1 MQKTF
6 SSLKNKIVK
15 RNTLNDENLK
25 DYKSTNINI
34 LLNRVRVNKKKE
46 FQKKILFT
54 TATSLGAV
62 LFGILIFWKFK
73 KDNIYSSNHST
84 ILLHLMVRPK

>member
-6 SSLKNKIVK
+6 SSLKDKIVK
-15 RNTLNDENLK
+15 RYTLDDENFNEN
-25 DYKSTNINI
+25 KSTNINI

-54 TATSLGAV
+54 AATSLGAV
-62 LFGILIFWKFK
+62 LFGVLIF
-73 KDNIYSSNHST
+73 
-84 ILLHLMVRPK
+84 

>member
-15 RNTLNDENLK
+15 RYTVNDENF
-25 DYKSTNINI
+25 DQIKSTNINV
-34 LLNRVRVNKKKE
+34 LLNRVSVNKRKE

-54 TATSLGAV
+54 AATSLGAV
-62 LFGILIFWKFK
+62 LFGVLIF
-73 KDNIYSSNHST
+73 
-84 ILLHLMVRPK
+84 

>member
-1 MQKTF
+1 MQNTF

-15 RNTLNDENLK
+15 RYTLNDENLK

-34 LLNRVRVNKKKE
+34 LLNRVRLNKKKE

-54 TATSLGAV
+54 VATSLSTV
-62 LFGILIFWKFK
+62 LFAFIIF
-73 KDNIYSSNHST
+73 
-84 ILLHLMVRPK
+84 

>member
-6 SSLKNKIVK
+6 SSLRNKIVK
-15 RNTLNDENLK
+15 RYALNDENLK

-34 LLNRVRVNKKKE
+34 LLNRVRANKKKE

-54 TATSLGAV
+54 VATSLGAV
-62 LFGILIFWKFK
+62 LFGILIF
-73 KDNIYSSNHST
+73 
-84 ILLHLMVRPK
+84 

>member
-15 RNTLNDENLK
+15 RYILNDENLK

-54 TATSLGAV
+54 TSTLLCAFLFVV
-62 LFGILIFWKFK
+62 L
-73 KDNIYSSNHST
+73 
-84 ILLHLMVRPK
+84 VV

>member
-15 RNTLNDENLK
+15 RYTLSDENLK

-34 LLNRVRVNKKKE
+34 LLNRVRVNKQKE

-54 TATSLGAV
+54 AAASLGAV
-62 LFGILIFWKFK
+62 LFGVLIF
-73 KDNIYSSNHST
+73 
-84 ILLHLMVRPK
+84 

>member
-1 MQKTF
+1 MKKTF

-15 RNTLNDENLK
+15 RYTLNDENLK

-54 TATSLGAV
+54 VTTSLGA
-62 LFGILIFWKFK
+62 
-73 KDNIYSSNHST
+73 
-84 ILLHLMVRPK
+84 ILLCVIIF